1 MYTVK
6 TTVYTTERNLEW
18 SMESQNYSV
27 LYTTECDLGQV
38 YKFKMT
44 VYSTES
50 DLEWSV
56 ESQNYS
62 VYNRT

>member
-1 MYTVK
+1 
-6 TTVYTTERNLEW
+6 
-18 SMESQNYSV
+18 MESQNYSV

-38 YKFKMT
+38 YKFKIT
-44 VYSTES
+44 RYSTES